1 MNEKSNSK
9 CLSLATVSIL
19 GQPPSTTEDP
29 IAIFNK
35 LPFAVDE
42 NSFNQWFRD
51 LDKANKAQTFKLLFS
66 TLHVMAKEDMPARSR
81 FLFVQKLSLLS
92 GKISEELQQTYKRK
106 HFPFSR
112 EDRLTLELSARC
124 AMEISRNYAQLCD
137 DYDFKAN
144 NLFTRQ
150 QKAFILFDAIQ
161 AQTKVLLYRSLIYEK
176 PKKGFWHSCY
186 LFYLSAKKND
196 VINLAIEG
204 KRSSFINKFKQLLMF
219 ELSNVQQFTT
229 EEILAVFR
237 LLNNVSDQVCLLTKV
252 PEKKYKGVPSL
263 DLRKDEPPAL
273 VDREDEQGQPYIFY
287 ISAISAIKRLIEAL
301 SNKKIPADC
310 NKSMFLRLIK
320 TLSMNQQRKTDREL
334 ASGELFAVI
343 GFDEIEAFI
352 IDNKKKADGYIDKVP
367 DDDMGGLKSD
377 LIQKVDVGSHRL
389 TIDDFRNDKQANFA
403 IISGDIGGIDEVTN
417 TEIWGSQN
425 QLLEEQEQNKKP
437 VENAEFLD
445 KSTTGFQ
452 LCLKDEKLAIKVG
465 DIVGL
470 IMPETLVI
478 TVVRRIIQ
486 ALETETLV
494 GVETLGDF
502 SDLLHII
509 NTDNKGAIWVLYL
522 NSNEETESIVI
533 KTTDFNNEAYLFA
546 DNNEKITKYRVEKQL
561 NASAMMK
568 HLKVS
573 QC

>member
-1 MNEKSNSK
+1 M
-9 CLSLATVSIL
+9 
-19 GQPPSTTEDP
+19 
-29 IAIFNK
+29 
-35 LPFAVDE
+35 
-42 NSFNQWFRD
+42 
-51 LDKANKAQTFKLLFS
+51 
-66 TLHVMAKEDMPARSR
+66 
-81 FLFVQKLSLLS
+81 
-92 GKISEELQQTYKRK
+92 
-106 HFPFSR
+106 
-112 EDRLTLELSARC
+112 
-124 AMEISRNYAQLCD
+124 
-137 DYDFKAN
+137 
-144 NLFTRQ
+144 
-150 QKAFILFDAIQ
+150 
-161 AQTKVLLYRSLIYEK
+161 
-176 PKKGFWHSCY
+176 
-186 LFYLSAKKND
+186 
-196 VINLAIEG
+196 
-204 KRSSFINKFKQLLMF
+204 
-219 ELSNVQQFTT
+219 
-229 EEILAVFR
+229 
-237 LLNNVSDQVCLLTKV
+237 
-252 PEKKYKGVPSL
+252 
-263 DLRKDEPPAL
+263 
-273 VDREDEQGQPYIFY
+273 
-287 ISAISAIKRLIEAL
+287 
-301 SNKKIPADC
+301 
-310 NKSMFLRLIK
+310 
-320 TLSMNQQRKTDREL
+320 
-334 ASGELFAVI
+334 
-343 GFDEIEAFI
+343 
-352 IDNKKKADGYIDKVP
+352 
-367 DDDMGGLKSD
+367 
-377 LIQKVDVGSHRL
+377 DVGSHRL

-561 NASAMMK
+561 NASAMMR